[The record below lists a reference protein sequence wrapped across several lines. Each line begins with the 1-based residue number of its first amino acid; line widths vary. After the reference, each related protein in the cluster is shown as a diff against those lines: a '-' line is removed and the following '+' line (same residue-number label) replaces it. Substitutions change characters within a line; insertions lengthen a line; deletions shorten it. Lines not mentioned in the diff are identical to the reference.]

1 MKRTTVSID
10 VLTTNL
16 LKIVSDHELCPSVA
30 PYSSETMEADTVQ
43 LTGSSMVFCN
53 CECHEVQT
61 PGAVNTH

>member
-1 MKRTTVSID
+1 MKRTSVNID

-16 LKIVSDHELCPSVA
+16 CKIVGDHELCPRVA
-30 PYSSETMEADTVQ
+30 PYSSETTEEDTVQ

-61 PGAVNTH
+61 PSA